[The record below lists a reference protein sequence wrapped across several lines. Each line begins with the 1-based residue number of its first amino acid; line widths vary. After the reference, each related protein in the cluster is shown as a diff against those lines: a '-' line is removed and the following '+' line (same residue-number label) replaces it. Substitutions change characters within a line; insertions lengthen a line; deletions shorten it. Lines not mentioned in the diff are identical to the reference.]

1 MAVKKDPPKSF
12 LSEFM
17 SGFKQGIGFSAPA
30 KKKKKVVAAP
40 KKNKK
45 KKYVRRNSVRSNQK

>member
-1 MAVKKDPPKSF
+1 MAVKKDPPKSL

-30 KKKKKVVAAP
+30 KKKKKVVAP
-40 KKNKK
+40 KKR
-45 KKYVRRNSVRSNQK
+45 KYVRRNSVRSNQK

>member
-1 MAVKKDPPKSF
+1 MAVKKDPPKSL

-30 KKKKKVVAAP
+30 KKKAKKVVTP
-40 KKNKK
+40 KK